1 MNTKISLYLW
11 SYPRS
16 QVMKPDFF
24 VARAVLLETFS
35 QGDLT
40 FRENQII
47 RIAAKFHHKI
57 PSQRTLAVMDTFSW
71 SRGCPQRKRCTLLQR
86 S

>member
-1 MNTKISLYLW
+1 MVLNTKISLYLW

-24 VARAVLLETFS
+24 VARATRKPFS

-40 FRENQII
+40 FRENQLI
-47 RIAAKFHHKI
+47 RIAAKFHSKI
-57 PSQRTLAVMDTFSW
+57 PSQRTISW
-71 SRGCPQRKRCTLLQR
+71 SRSCPHIKSCTLLQR

>member
-1 MNTKISLYLW
+1 MAVNTKISLYLW

-16 QVMKPDFF
+16 QVMKPGFF
-24 VARAVLLETFS
+24 VARATRKLFS

-47 RIAAKFHHKI
+47 QIAAKFHYKI
-57 PSQRTLAVMDTFSW
+57 PSQRTISW
-71 SRGCPQRKRCTLLQR
+71 SRGCPHRKSFTLLQR